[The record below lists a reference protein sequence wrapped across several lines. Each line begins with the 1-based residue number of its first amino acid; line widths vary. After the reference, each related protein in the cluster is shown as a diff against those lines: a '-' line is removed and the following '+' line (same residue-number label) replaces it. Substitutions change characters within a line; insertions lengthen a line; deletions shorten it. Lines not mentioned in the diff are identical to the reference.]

1 MEMAQTNE
9 ERAAKKRAYYQA
21 NKERISAY
29 DRSYREANKEKIA
42 ARQRAHRRVLRLDPA
57 EKQKRSEQYKSY
69 YKTARGRMVGLR
81 SRAKTKGV
89 AFNLPIEFFGEIPD
103 HCPQCDRKLCDGT
116 AKSRISVDRE
126 SPDLGYV
133 VGNCEWICM
142 GCNIRKQDH
151 TWQQM
156 QEFATRG
163 LDRLAARRMLLGK
176 EQPT

>member
-1 MEMAQTNE
+1 MPKKLLTKA
-9 ERAAKKRAYYQA
+9 ERAANKAAYQRAYLAGPGGARRQTPEF
-21 NKERISAY
+21 K
-29 DRSYREANKEKIA
+29 
-42 ARQRAHRRVLRLDPA
+42 ARQREYQRVLRLDPA

-81 SRAKTKGV
+81 SRAKAKGV

-126 SPDLGYV
+126 SPELGYV
-133 VGNCEWICM
+133 IGNCEWICM

-163 LDRLAARRMLLGK
+163 LDRLAARRRLLGK